1 MSPNLTSLTKIREG
15 DELLREARRLNP
27 HVRLPTL
34 SDLERIL
41 LMGKPT
47 EKKTGRPQGVEPT
60 VTIALRVPESM
71 CHQLDAYVER
81 LEAQTGLKASRTA
94 VCRHALRLYLEGQA
108 PVSEPKTPAPK
119 RPRRAAKAARA
130 TKG

>member
-71 CHQLDAYVER
+71 CHPLDA
-81 LEAQTGLKASRTA
+81 
-94 VCRHALRLYLEGQA
+94 
-108 PVSEPKTPAPK
+108 
-119 RPRRAAKAARA
+119 
-130 TKG
+130 